1 MKIGYL
7 TLTILICVSTFLTGN
22 AQNFDQ
28 STQVL
33 SAGVGIGSSLGGFDY
48 SSQIPAISLMYEQGI
63 APAGEIGIIS
73 LGGYVGYKSFSYETN
88 SSMIQSKSK
97 WNYTIIGV
105 RGALHFTQIQNEKLD
120 IYAGLMA
127 SYNLLNYS
135 YEDNS
140 GFNTGSSGNFGNT
153 AGLTIF
159 GGARYYFNPNLA
171 AFGELGYGVAFL
183 NVGLA
188 VKL

>member
-1 MKIGYL
+1 MK
-7 TLTILICVSTFLTGN
+7 TSHFAAAILLFMTVILTGKS
-22 AQNFDQ
+22 QTFDL
-28 STQVL
+28 SSKVF
-33 SAGVGIGSSLGGFDY
+33 SAGVGIGSSLGSFDY
-48 SSQIPAISLMYEQGI
+48 SSQIPAISIMYEQGI
-63 APAGEIGIIS
+63 AEAGNVGIIS
-73 LGGYVGYKSFSYETN
+73 IGGYAGYKSFSYETN
-88 SSMIQSKSK
+88 SGTIRSQSK

-120 IYAGLMA
+120 LYAGLMA

-140 GFNTGSSGNFGNT
+140 GFDTGSSGNFGNT

-171 AFGELGYGVAFL
+171 VFGELGYGVAFL